1 MGIKTHYLFYLFLSC
16 FTFIIQEKT
25 SCNSFR
31 KKVLMIKKESTKLGY
46 IADYKKDV
54 DDIISL
60 LQTFPDNAE
69 MKRNFL
75 SSVLEMVGRTYD
87 ISTDYDCGEIE
98 DFEKII
104 PNKFKELSKNVSP
117 ELEDTFWGCLY
128 AISKNLG
135 SENEAKNLILKY
147 IEDKDFEEVL
157 KELGTDFHSL
167 FVDIRETYYNASV
180 TDDEHDPDPDN
191 SVELDVLYE
200 DFYELFSNYYLAFR
214 KEDLKFFFLDC
225 DYDKNYPNF
234 LPPGSHIVLD
244 IADFLKEE
252 VSDFWFE
259 TSLFK
264 LIFLLPITEDFSNIN
279 IFSNSVGNIMLE
291 TLSKLSAE
299 NLFVSNDYDLIGC
312 VKCGEIPLYPELRDL
327 VPDYPEDAYPEHLYK
342 NI

>member
-1 MGIKTHYLFYLFLSC
+1 
-16 FTFIIQEKT
+16 
-25 SCNSFR
+25 
-31 KKVLMIKKESTKLGY
+31 MIKKESTKLGY
-46 IADYKKDV
+46 ISDYKKDV

-135 SENEAKNLILKY
+135 SENEAKNLILEY

-299 NLFVSNDYDLIGC
+299 NLLVSNDYDLIGC

-327 VPDYPEDAYPEHLYK
+327 VPNYPSDAYPEYLYK

>member
-1 MGIKTHYLFYLFLSC
+1 
-16 FTFIIQEKT
+16 
-25 SCNSFR
+25 
-31 KKVLMIKKESTKLGY
+31 MIKKESTKLGY

-135 SENEAKNLILKY
+135 SENEAKNLILEY

-259 TSLFK
+259 ASLFK
-264 LIFLLPITEDFSNIN
+264 LILLLPITEDFSNIN
-279 IFSNSVGNIMLE
+279 IFSDSVGNIMLE

-299 NLFVSNDYDLIGC
+299 NLLVSNDYDLIGC

-327 VPDYPEDAYPEHLYK
+327 VPNYPSDAYPEYLYK

>member
-1 MGIKTHYLFYLFLSC
+1 
-16 FTFIIQEKT
+16 
-25 SCNSFR
+25 
-31 KKVLMIKKESTKLGY
+31 MIKKESTKLGY
-46 IADYKKDV
+46 ISDYKKDV

-135 SENEAKNLILKY
+135 SENEAKNLILEY

>member
-1 MGIKTHYLFYLFLSC
+1 
-16 FTFIIQEKT
+16 
-25 SCNSFR
+25 
-31 KKVLMIKKESTKLGY
+31 MIKKESTKLGY
-46 IADYKKDV
+46 ISDYKKDV

-135 SENEAKNLILKY
+135 SENEAKNLILEY

-214 KEDLKFFFLDC
+214 KEDLKIFFLDC